1 MEEWNSIDFELFPEA
16 LQWLSGQGDG
26 VHTHT
31 HTHCKRFKSERIMTL
46 LVKLSLIL

>member
-1 MEEWNSIDFELFPEA
+1 MKREMEEWNSIDFELFPEA

-31 HTHCKRFKSERIMTL
+31 HTL
-46 LVKLSLIL
+46 QAV